1 MSADARP
8 DDRSA
13 DAPLHP
19 SLEPLAWLLG
29 TWTGTGVG
37 GYPTV
42 ESFRF
47 AQEVVVSSDGSPALR
62 WSSRSWLLDEQGR
75 VVRAGASESGAW
87 RRPQASD
94 GPDVPARTS
103 DEPDV
108 PARTSDE
115 PDVPARTSD
124 EPDVELVLAH
134 GTGHVEVWV
143 GRTDGS
149 RVELATD
156 LVAGTV
162 TAKSVT
168 AGTRLYGLVDGD
180 LLWAYDMA
188 AVGQPL
194 QPHLSAT
201 LRRAPAG

>member
-1 MSADARP
+1 M
-8 DDRSA
+8 
-13 DAPLHP
+13 
-19 SLEPLAWLLG
+19 
-29 TWTGTGVG
+29 
-37 GYPTV
+37 
-42 ESFRF
+42 
-47 AQEVVVSSDGSPALR
+47 
-62 WSSRSWLLDEQGR
+62 LDEQGR

-87 RRPQASD
+87 RRPPHGATT
-94 GPDVPARTS
+94 PDVPAPT
-103 DEPDV
+103 
-108 PARTSDE
+108 PA
-115 PDVPARTSD
+115 

-156 LVAGTV
+156 LVAGTA

-168 AGTRLYGLVDGD
+168 AGRRLYGLVDGD

-201 LRRAPAG
+201 LRRSPAG